1 MQWTNDGPAD
11 LARLTTRLWQA
22 AIVAGRLL
30 LIGVVLLAIWLRWLD
45 TQGQLGAQTRAGFL
59 PIVVALSLFAGIGW
73 PCLLLPISPRRLLG
87 IEDGF
92 VRGETV
98 LGARRVGVD
107 GLRVRSHWF
116 PLSRPTFDG
125 MVFLLQDAQGRGLL
139 LIDDCPEA
147 EDSAE
152 VPDADRSIAADAS
165 DRPPL
170 AALMARERQR
180 PISGRE
186 RARGWVGLIGQVTI
200 SLGLIY
206 VLLTVVFP

>member
-1 MQWTNDGPAD
+1 MRWTNDGPAD

-22 AIVAGRLL
+22 AIIAGRLL

-59 PIVVALSLFAGIGW
+59 PIVVALSLFAGIAW
-73 PCLLLPISPRRLLG
+73 PCLLLPISPRRLLRV
-87 IEDGF
+87 EDGL
-92 VRGETV
+92 VRGDTV
-98 LGARRVGVD
+98 LGPRRLAVD
-107 GLRVRSHWF
+107 GLSVRSHWF

-125 MVFLLQDAQGRGLL
+125 MAFLLRDPQGRSLL
-139 LIDDCPEA
+139 LIDDCPDA
-147 EDSAE
+147 EDPAE
-152 VPDADRSIAADAS
+152 IPDADRSIAADAS

-170 AALMARERQR
+170 AALLRRERQR
-180 PISGRE
+180 PIPGRE
-186 RARGWVGLIGQVTI
+186 RVRGWVGLIGQVTI